1 MRDRV
6 ERREKSRERAGR
18 GGIRVGVA
26 FAAFL
31 LQVLPAAAQQDFSK
45 VAIETTSL
53 GSGLA
58 MMVGAGGNLGVS
70 FGPDGV
76 FLVDDQ
82 YAPMSPKI
90 RAAVRDL
97 SPQPIRFVL
106 NTHWHGDHTGGNE
119 NLGRG
124 GTLILAHHA
133 VRTRM
138 STEQLMAA
146 VGRPTP
152 PSPKEALPVV
162 TFEEGVTLHLNG
174 QTIEAIHVAPAH
186 TDGDSLVYFREAD
199 VLHMGDTF
207 FAGMYPFFDA
217 SSGGRIDGMI
227 DAVTR
232 GLEIAGPKTR
242 IIPGHGPLSSRS
254 ELEATREMLV
264 EVRDRVRL
272 LVQQGMDRETAIA
285 ARPTRAFDERHG
297 GGFMTPDRF
306 VGLVYDGLL
315 AEMTP

>member
-6 ERREKSRERAGR
+6 EGREESRERAAGSGLR
-18 GGIRVGVA
+18 IGVVV
-26 FAAFL
+26 AAFL
-31 LQVLPAAAQQDFSK
+31 MQF
-45 VAIETTSL
+45 
-53 GSGLA
+53 
-58 MMVGAGGNLGVS
+58 
-70 FGPDGV
+70 
-76 FLVDDQ
+76 DDQ
-82 YAPMSPKI
+82 YAPMTPKI

-119 NLGRG
+119 NLGG
-124 GTLILAHHA
+124 GGVLILAHHA
-133 VRTRM
+133 VRARM
-138 STEQLMAA
+138 SSEQFMAA
-146 VGRPTP
+146 MGRPIP

-285 ARPTRAFDERHG
+285 ARPARAFEERYG
-297 GGFMTPDRF
+297 GGFMTADRF
-306 VGLVYDGLL
+306 VGLVYDNLRTEK
-315 AEMTP
+315 AP